1 VEPGNYLED
10 LTKRPTVF
18 ERRLVLSEPFG
29 LPTVDSGRLRG
40 DVRMDKNTGFYAMM
54 VAVAFA
60 VVALF
65 VIGLVDR
72 ARDTGTNQ
80 EVTQHT
86 LDE

>member
-1 VEPGNYLED
+1 
-10 LTKRPTVF
+10 
-18 ERRLVLSEPFG
+18 
-29 LPTVDSGRLRG
+29 
-40 DVRMDKNTGFYAMM
+40 MDKNTGFYAMM

-86 LDE
+86 LNE